1 MFLPGNAKFAGNL
14 PERIYVAF
22 PDDSGKRTGGCGSD
36 TSSIINSGGGRGSE
50 ASASII
56 SHGGTQ
62 YSVQNNAVKNQEPRK
77 SRQQWSQSSNDDPR
91 ETLAR
96 SVRGWSV
103 NPSSPPL
110 KSGTDPTTTFD
121 TNMSDNTS
129 DSHRSS
135 HPTPSSHSSFSP
147 PQYDEPEIVNQN
159 VQVPTSNLHHTS
171 PSSNAMAT
179 ELTQS
184 AFFSFI
190 PEDLGFPPESTPV
203 VQNQRSDSTN
213 FVSPQPWQ
221 MAPPGMSGPLMG
233 AGQVLDE
240 DWTQMS
246 SNMIWDGAAISQE
259 NFLWMGQQSST

>member
-1 MFLPGNAKFAGNL
+1 MFLPGNEKLEGNL
-14 PERIYVAF
+14 PERNYVAF
-22 PDDSGKRTGGCGSD
+22 PDDSCKRTGGGGSD
-36 TSSIINSGGGRGSE
+36 TSSIINYGGGRGSE

-56 SHGGTQ
+56 CHGGTQ
-62 YSVQNNAVKNQEPRK
+62 YSVQSNAVKIQEPRK
-77 SRQQWSQSSNDDPR
+77 SREQWSQSSCDDPR

-110 KSGTDPTTTFD
+110 KSGTDPATTFD

-147 PQYDEPEIVNQN
+147 PQYDEPEIIKPNI
-159 VQVPTSNLHHTS
+159 QVPTSNLHQTS
-171 PSSNAMAT
+171 SSSNTTVT
-179 ELTQS
+179 EIPQS
-184 AFFSFI
+184 AFFSFA

-203 VQNQRSDSTN
+203 VQNQRSDSAN
-213 FVSPQPWQ
+213 FMIPQPWQ
-221 MAPPGMSGPLMG
+221 MAPQGMSGSLTS
-233 AGQVLDE
+233 ADQVPDE
-240 DWTQMS
+240 NWMQVS
-246 SNMIWDGAAISQE
+246 NNMIWDGAAISQE